1 MTEIVLVRHGETFEN
16 KSGTLQGQDPR
27 RGRLTPEGMAQA
39 SMVGRALAGEHF
51 DRCYCSPLERA
62 VLTLARV
69 LEARRGQGT
78 VPLAFPEALREVH
91 MGALHGRTRDDWI
104 AAAEAFG
111 DRLRYAPEGGESWAD
126 VQTRAGAWFDGAVRP
141 IEGERVLIVAHG
153 GTIRAILTHL
163 AEQDMAIEW
172 AGLGGGPPIRNCS
185 ISRVRLRDGAVEEM
199 IAGDTRHLGAG
210 DAGRRFDPAQGAWH
224 GIDAIDAMPA
234 M

>member
-39 SMVGRALAGEHF
+39 SEAGRALAGEHF
-51 DRCYCSPLERA
+51 DRAYCSPLERA
-62 VLTLARV
+62 VLTLARL
-69 LEARRGQGT
+69 LEARPSEGT

-91 MGALHGRTRDDWI
+91 MGALHGRTRDDWV

-126 VQTRAGAWFDGAVRP
+126 VQARAGAWFDEAVRP

-163 AEQDMAIEW
+163 AGQGMAIEW
-172 AGLGGGPPIRNCS
+172 AGLGAGPAVRNCS
-185 ISRVRLRDGAVEEM
+185 ISRVRLRDGVVEEM
-199 IAGDTRHLGAG
+199 LAGDTRHLGAG
-210 DAGRRFDPAQGAWH
+210 DPGQRWHGGSKAWH
-224 GIDAIDAMPA
+224 AITGAIDAEP
-234 M
+234 